1 MIGSWLAHDANGF
14 LQIVWRIVLGIV
26 FLAGIWWTSVWFA
39 SPNATMGALSAQG
52 VITIGLVVNAA
63 ALFGLIR
70 SIRISLEEGRIRNL
84 IKTMRT
90 VAGFRHEGRIVDIC
104 KVATLSPIGCA
115 YLYKP
120 YIHGE
125 EIPVT

>member
-1 MIGSWLAHDANGF
+1 MNTKPVTNRHLLGATTVFIILFCLWPNFLSGSVAFLLIGSWLAHDANGF
-14 LQIVWRIVLGIV
+14 LQFVWRIVLGVV

-70 SIRISLEEGRIRNL
+70 SIRIS
-84 IKTMRT
+84 
-90 VAGFRHEGRIVDIC
+90 
-104 KVATLSPIGCA
+104 
-115 YLYKP
+115 
-120 YIHGE
+120 
-125 EIPVT
+125 